1 MLQYLKLKID
11 FYKKQDNDAKRAIN
25 KDKYIDLEWF
35 TDQINNHE
43 RCSLCCNSYYM
54 VLDDH
59 NNVLCNI
66 TADRVCN
73 DIGHEKENCQLLCIE
88 CNRSKR

>member
-1 MLQYLKLKID
+1 
-11 FYKKQDNDAKRAIN
+11 
-25 KDKYIDLEWF
+25 
-35 TDQINNHE
+35 
-43 RCSLCCNSYYM
+43 M

-66 TADRVCN
+66 SVDRVCN